1 MNKNTEY
8 FRTNEQ
14 IRSDNVRIV
23 GENVTPGVYPL
34 YKAIKMATDLGTDLV
49 EINRNANPPVCKIID
64 LQKFL
69 YERKKKQKDN
79 EKNQFQQK
87 VKELRFSPVIGD
99 HDYNFK
105 VKQGIDFLKEKHKLQ
120 ISIFFQGRMIT
131 HLNLGYELI
140 KRLTF
145 DLESYG
151 KLENKPKMEG
161 KRMVAIFQP
170 K

>member
-1 MNKNTEY
+1 
-8 FRTNEQ
+8 
-14 IRSDNVRIV
+14 
-23 GENVTPGVYPL
+23 
-34 YKAIKMATDLGTDLV
+34 
-49 EINRNANPPVCKIID
+49 
-64 LQKFL
+64 
-69 YERKKKQKDN
+69 
-79 EKNQFQQK
+79 
-87 VKELRFSPVIGD
+87 
-99 HDYNFK
+99 